1 MKFSLPDDTPN
12 GQREAITA
20 DDPTITVEAGAGT
33 GKTWVLSQRYLR
45 LLLDDD
51 ELLPSDILTLTYT
64 EAAAGEM
71 KARIESLIEASL
83 KDYPDQERKQ
93 NILDGLSD
101 SWISTIHAFSTRLIR
116 ESGLSLDID
125 PRASVI
131 SAHQEQ
137 SFWED
142 LKNAVEF
149 AGLERLAQNYTGGE
163 ILKAAKELDHDEY
176 MNAAVGKWGARTL
189 AQLAYKT
196 ADLHSSSGRSWED
209 MMKWSNDDS
218 ELIAHAGDSVMS
230 LLRAEWHSV
239 WRRWD
244 AMNLPLAN
252 NPNGPGGKLN
262 NLMSWLN
269 SNSPKND
276 EALKH
281 FYMCIVL
288 DILGIRT
295 PGGRP
300 SEPFRTVKEEL
311 GMTLTE
317 EYSSQFQITYLT

>member
-1 MKFSLPDDTPN
+1 MKFSLPYDTPK

-163 ILKAAKELDHDEY
+163 ILKAAEELDSDGY
-176 MNAAVGKWGARTL
+176 MSAAVGKWGARTL
-189 AQLAYKT
+189 SQLAYKA
-196 ADLHSSSGRSWED
+196 ADLHSSSGLSWED
-209 MMKWSNDDS
+209 MMNWSNDDS
-218 ELIAHAGDSVMS
+218 EL
-230 LLRAEWHSV
+230 
-239 WRRWD
+239 
-244 AMNLPLAN
+244 
-252 NPNGPGGKLN
+252 
-262 NLMSWLN
+262 
-269 SNSPKND
+269 
-276 EALKH
+276 
-281 FYMCIVL
+281 
-288 DILGIRT
+288 
-295 PGGRP
+295 
-300 SEPFRTVKEEL
+300 
-311 GMTLTE
+311 
-317 EYSSQFQITYLT
+317 